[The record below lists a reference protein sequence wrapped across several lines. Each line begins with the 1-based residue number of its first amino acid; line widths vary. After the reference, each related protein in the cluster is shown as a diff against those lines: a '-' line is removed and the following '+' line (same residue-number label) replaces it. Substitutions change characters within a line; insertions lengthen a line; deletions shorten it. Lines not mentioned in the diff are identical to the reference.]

1 MRSYKEDHQ
10 NARRLR
16 FGWRISSYGYQMID
30 RSQQKIIARIFLL
43 RNQGSKLQDICDCLN
58 KEGIQTP
65 RNGKWHCS
73 TIKKILDQ
81 NSKSYL
87 NHKQ

>member
-16 FGWRISSYGYQMID
+16 FGWRISSYGYQMVD
-30 RSQQKIIARIFLL
+30 TQQQLIIAKIFHL
-43 RNQGSKLQDICDCLN
+43 RNEGSKLQDICDRLN
-58 KEGIQTP
+58 NEGIQTP
-65 RNGKWHCS
+65 RNGRWHCS

-81 NSKSYL
+81 NSTSYV
-87 NHKQ
+87 NRK